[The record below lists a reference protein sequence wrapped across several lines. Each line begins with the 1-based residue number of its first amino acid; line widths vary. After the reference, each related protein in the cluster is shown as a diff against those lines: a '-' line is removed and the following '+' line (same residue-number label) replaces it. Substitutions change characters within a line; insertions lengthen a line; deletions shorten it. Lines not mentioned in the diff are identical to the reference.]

1 MATIPAGQKFHTVS
15 AHVDTTNKG
24 SAQANSDREVFTMQD
39 IEDSVGGGSVTSLT
53 TTGSSGSAATLI
65 VGVLNIPTPVIPF
78 TSLTTTGSGL
88 STLVS
93 GVLNIPSPSVGT
105 GTGGTL
111 SVWSGSGSSTTLT
124 DGPIKKG
131 VGNDSVIIGATGS
144 MTADGEASIAIGSAN
159 ASTGSV
165 SVALGYSTTASGNY
179 STAMGES
186 STASGLGSTA
196 LGKSTQATSSYSFAA
211 GNTTQATSQGSTA
224 FGWFTEAT
232 SPFSTAMGSGSVASG
247 SWSTA
252 MGRNT
257 TADGSYST
265 AMGRDT
271 NATGDYSTAMGQ
283 DTTASGNISIAIG
296 KDNTSATLGSITIG
310 EGLTSQAYKET
321 IMGTFASDA
330 ATTPTP
336 GSWVV
341 TDRLFTIGNGDT
353 DASKST
359 AFSILKNGIT
369 VLPALQSS
377 SSFANDTTAAAGGV
391 PIGGLYRDNN
401 NVKIRMT

>member
-24 SAQANSDREVFTMQD
+24 SAQANSDRKVFTMQD

-53 TTGSSGSAATLI
+53 TAGSSGSAATLI

-131 VGNDSVIIGATGS
+131 VGNNSVIIGSTGS

-159 ASTGSV
+159 TSTGSI
-165 SVALGYSTTASGNY
+165 SVALGDTTTASGD
-179 STAMGES
+179 S
-186 STASGLGSTA
+186 SFSA
-196 LGKSTQATSSYSFAA
+196 GK
-211 GNTTQATSQGSTA
+211 
-224 FGWFTEAT
+224 
-232 SPFSTAMGSGSVASG
+232 
-247 SWSTA
+247 
-252 MGRNT
+252 
-257 TADGSYST
+257 
-265 AMGRDT
+265 
-271 NATGDYSTAMGQ
+271 
-283 DTTASGNISIAIG
+283 DTTASGDFSTALGNGTQATTNGATALGYFSQATGTFSTSMGQGTIASGQSSVAMGRLTTASGQYSSSIG
-296 KDNTSATLGSITIG
+296 KDNISATVSSVTIG

-330 ATTPTP
+330 TTTPTT
-336 GSWVV
+336 GSWVA

>member
-131 VGNDSVIIGATGS
+131 VE
-144 MTADGEASIAIGSAN
+144 MTQ
-159 ASTGSV
+159 
-165 SVALGYSTTASGNY
+165 L
-179 STAMGES
+179 
-186 STASGLGSTA
+186 
-196 LGKSTQATSSYSFAA
+196 
-211 GNTTQATSQGSTA
+211 
-224 FGWFTEAT
+224 
-232 SPFSTAMGSGSVASG
+232 
-247 SWSTA
+247 
-252 MGRNT
+252 
-257 TADGSYST
+257 
-265 AMGRDT
+265 
-271 NATGDYSTAMGQ
+271 
-283 DTTASGNISIAIG
+283 
-296 KDNTSATLGSITIG
+296 
-310 EGLTSQAYKET
+310 
-321 IMGTFASDA
+321 
-330 ATTPTP
+330 
-336 GSWVV
+336 
-341 TDRLFTIGNGDT
+341 
-353 DASKST
+353 
-359 AFSILKNGIT
+359 
-369 VLPALQSS
+369 
-377 SSFANDTTAAAGGV
+377 
-391 PIGGLYRDNN
+391 
-401 NVKIRMT
+401 